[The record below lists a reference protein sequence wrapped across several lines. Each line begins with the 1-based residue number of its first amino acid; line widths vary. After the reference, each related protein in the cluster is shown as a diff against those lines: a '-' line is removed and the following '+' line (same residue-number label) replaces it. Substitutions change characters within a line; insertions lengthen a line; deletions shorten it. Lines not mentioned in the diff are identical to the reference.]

1 MLGIATRYGVNADT
15 LNECMKSP
23 ETASRLAE
31 DIAYARKYN
40 IEGTPLVLLNGKVA
54 PPSPIFLMAM
64 ALSAGNPDSPILL
77 KLPPPPVE

>member
-1 MLGIATRYGVNADT
+1 MLAIATRYGVAGDA

-31 DIAYARKYN
+31 DIAYARKYG
-40 IEGTPLVLLNGKVA
+40 IDGTPLVLLNGKVA

-64 ALSAGNPDSPILL
+64 ALSAGNADSPLLL
-77 KLPPPPVE
+77 KLPPPPAE

>member
-1 MLGIATRYGVNADT
+1 MTADALNA
-15 LNECMKSP
+15 CMKSP
-23 ETASRLAE
+23 ETESRLAE

-40 IEGTPLVLLNGKVA
+40 IEGTPMVLLNGKVA

-64 ALSAGNPDSPILL
+64 ALSAGNADSPLLL